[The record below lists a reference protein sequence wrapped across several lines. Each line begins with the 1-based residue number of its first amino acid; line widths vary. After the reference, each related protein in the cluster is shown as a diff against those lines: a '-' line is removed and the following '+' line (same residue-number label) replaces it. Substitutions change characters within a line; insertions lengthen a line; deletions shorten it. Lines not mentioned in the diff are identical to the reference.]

1 MAAEWRPTAGRP
13 ALVAA
18 AAVRRRLRDFLE
30 ARGYLEVE
38 TPQLSATANPDPAV
52 EPFSVAGDAG
62 PLWLAT
68 SPEFPMKRLLAA
80 GSGPVYQLARAFR
93 REEQGRRHNPEF
105 TLLEWYAPEVTPAA
119 FIDEAVA
126 LVAAGLGEEPAV
138 SRLTY
143 AEAFIEACGVDPHR
157 AGADELVRAACEA
170 GLNAAGMEG
179 EDDPRPWRHLLQGC
193 LVEPALAERG
203 LVVIT
208 DFPADDAAL
217 ARIRPPWGPDGPAVA
232 ERFEIYLHGLEL
244 ANGYHEL
251 TDPAEQRR
259 RFEADN
265 ERRRAAGQQ
274 PLPVDE
280 HLLAALEAGL
290 PDACGMALGVDRL
303 VMAATGATAM
313 EEVLAFPTRR
323 A

>member
-1 MAAEWRPTAGRP
+1 MAAGWRPTADRA
-13 ALVAA
+13 ALAAA

-38 TPQLSATANPDPAV
+38 TPQLSAAANPDPAV
-52 EPFSVAGDAG
+52 EPFRVESGAG
-62 PLWLAT
+62 PRWLAT

-80 GSGPVYQLARAFR
+80 DVGPIYQLARAFR
-93 REEQGRRHNPEF
+93 QEEQGRRHNPEF
-105 TLLEWYAPEVTPAA
+105 TLLEWYAPAVGPEA
-119 FIDEAVA
+119 FIAEAVA
-126 LVAAGLGEEPAV
+126 LVTAGLGKEPAV
-138 SRLTY
+138 TRVTY
-143 AEAFIEACGVDPHR
+143 AEAFRQACGVDPHR
-157 AGADELVRAACEA
+157 AGADELAEAARGV
-170 GLNAAGMEG
+170 GLAVTGMEG
-179 EDDPRPWRHLLQGC
+179 EGDPRPWRHLLQGC
-193 LVEPALAERG
+193 LVEPALAKKG
-203 LVVIT
+203 LVVVT

-217 ARIRPPWGPDGPAVA
+217 ARIRPADEAGAPAVA

-265 ERRRAAGQQ
+265 ERRQRSGQ
-274 PLPVDE
+274 PTLPVDE

-290 PDACGMALGVDRL
+290 PDACGMAMGVDRL
-303 VMAATGATAM
+303 VMAATGAATI
-313 EEVLAFPTRR
+313 EDILPFPAGR

>member
-1 MAAEWRPTAGRP
+1 VAADWRPTADRA
-13 ALVAA
+13 ALAAA

-38 TPQLSATANPDPAV
+38 TPQLSAAANPDPAV

-80 GSGPVYQLARAFR
+80 DAGPIYQMARAFR
-93 REEQGRRHNPEF
+93 REELGRRHNPEF
-105 TLLEWYAPEVTPAA
+105 TLLEWYAPGVAPAA

-126 LVAAGLGEEPAV
+126 LVAAGLGSEPAV
-138 SRLTY
+138 TRLTY
-143 AEAFIEACGVDPHR
+143 AEAFREACGVDPHR
-157 AGADELVRAACEA
+157 AGARELAEVARGA
-170 GLNAAGMEG
+170 GFAVAGMEG
-179 EDDPRPWRHLLQGC
+179 DFDPRPWRHLLQG
-193 LVEPALAERG
+193 LLMEPALAERG
-203 LVVIT
+203 LVVVS

-217 ARIRPPWGPDGPAVA
+217 ARLRPADDPKEPAVA

-251 TDPAEQRR
+251 ADPAEQRR

-265 ERRRAAGQQ
+265 ERRRAEGQQ
-274 PLPVDE
+274 PLPVDD

-290 PDACGMALGVDRL
+290 PDACGMAMGVDRL
-303 VMAATGATAM
+303 IMAATGAAAI
-313 EEVLAFPTRR
+313 EGVLAFPADR

>member
-1 MAAEWRPTAGRP
+1 VAAEWRPTADRA
-13 ALVAA
+13 ALAAA

-38 TPQLSATANPDPAV
+38 TPQLSAAANPDPAV

-80 GSGPVYQLARAFR
+80 DVGPVYQMARAFR

-105 TLLEWYAPEVTPAA
+105 TLLEWYAPGVTPAA

-126 LVAAGLGEEPAV
+126 LMAAGLGEDPAV

-143 AEAFIEACGVDPHR
+143 AEAFRAACGVDPHR
-157 AGADELVRAACEA
+157 ADAGELAEAARAAGLTVA
-170 GLNAAGMEG
+170 GLEG

-193 LVEPALAERG
+193 VVEPALAERG
-203 LVVIT
+203 LVVVT

-217 ARIRPPWGPDGPAVA
+217 ARIRPPTGTGEPAVA

-251 TDPAEQRR
+251 TDPVEQRR

-265 ERRRAAGQQ
+265 ERRRAAGQS
-274 PLPVDE
+274 PLPMDE
-280 HLLAALEAGL
+280 RLLAALEAGL
-290 PDACGMALGVDRL
+290 PDACGMAMGVDRL
-303 VMAATGATAM
+303 IMAATGATAIQG
-313 EEVLAFPTRR
+313 VLGFPADR

>member
-1 MAAEWRPTAGRP
+1 MAAGWRPTADRP
-13 ALVAA
+13 ALAAA

-38 TPQLSATANPDPAV
+38 TPQLSAAANPDPAV
-52 EPFSVAGDAG
+52 EPFAVAGDAG

-80 GSGPVYQLARAFR
+80 GSGPIYQLARAFR

-105 TLLEWYAPEVTPAA
+105 TLLEWYAPGAAPAA

-126 LVAAGLGEEPAV
+126 LIVAGLGEEPAV
-138 SRLTY
+138 TWLTY
-143 AEAFIEACGVDPHR
+143 AEAFRQACGVDPHR
-157 AGADELVRAACEA
+157 ADADELAEAARAA
-170 GLNAAGMEG
+170 GLTVTGMEG
-179 EDDPRPWRHLLQGC
+179 EGDPRPWRHLLQGC
-193 LVEPALAERG
+193 VVEPALAERG
-203 LVVIT
+203 LVVVT

-217 ARIRPPWGPDGPAVA
+217 ARLRAPGRAGEPAVA

-251 TDPAEQRR
+251 TDPVEQRR

-265 ERRRAAGQQ
+265 DRRRAAGQS

-290 PDACGMALGVDRL
+290 PDACGMAMGVDRL
-303 VMAATGATAM
+303 IMAATGATAI
-313 EEVLAFPTRR
+313 EGVLSFPLNR

>member
-1 MAAEWRPTAGRP
+1 VAAGWRPTADRP
-13 ALVAA
+13 ALAAA

-38 TPQLSATANPDPAV
+38 TPQLSAAANPDPAV
-52 EPFSVAGDAG
+52 EPFAVAGDAG

-80 GSGPVYQLARAFR
+80 GSGPIYQLARAFR

-105 TLLEWYAPEVTPAA
+105 TLLEWYAPGAAPAA

-126 LVAAGLGEEPAV
+126 LIVAGLGEEPAV
-138 SRLTY
+138 TWLTY
-143 AEAFIEACGVDPHR
+143 AEAFRQSCGVDPHR
-157 AGADELVRAACEA
+157 ADAGELAEAARAA
-170 GLNAAGMEG
+170 GLTVTGMEG
-179 EDDPRPWRHLLQGC
+179 ESDPRPWRHLLQSC
-193 LVEPALAERG
+193 VVEPALAERG
-203 LVVIT
+203 LVVVT

-217 ARIRPPWGPDGPAVA
+217 ARLRAPGRAGEPAVA

-251 TDPAEQRR
+251 TDPVEQRR

-265 ERRRAAGQQ
+265 DRRRAAGQS

-290 PDACGMALGVDRL
+290 PDACGMAMGVDRL
-303 VMAATGATAM
+303 IMAATGATAI
-313 EEVLAFPTRR
+313 EGVLSFPLNR

>member
-1 MAAEWRPTAGRP
+1 MAADWRPTADRA
-13 ALVAA
+13 ALAAA

-38 TPQLSATANPDPAV
+38 TPQLSAAANPDPAV

-80 GSGPVYQLARAFR
+80 DSGPIYQMARAFR

-105 TLLEWYAPEVTPAA
+105 TLLEWYAPGVAPAA
-119 FIDEAVA
+119 FIAEAVA
-126 LVAAGLGEEPAV
+126 LAAAGLGAEPAV
-138 SRLTY
+138 TRLSY
-143 AEAFIEACGVDPHR
+143 ADAFHQACGVDPHR
-157 AGADELVRAACEA
+157 ADAGELAEAARAA
-170 GLNAAGMEG
+170 GLVVTGLEG
-179 EDDPRPWRHLLQGC
+179 EGDPRPWRHLLQAC

-203 LVVIT
+203 LVVVS

-217 ARIRPPWGPDGPAVA
+217 ARLRPADDPKEPAVA

-251 TDPAEQRR
+251 ADPAEQRR
-259 RFEADN
+259 RFEDDN
-265 ERRRAAGQQ
+265 DRRRLAGQQ

-290 PDACGMALGVDRL
+290 PDACGMAMGVDRL
-303 VMAATGATAM
+303 IMAATGAVAI
-313 EEVLAFPTRR
+313 EGVLAFPVDR

>member
-1 MAAEWRPTAGRP
+1 VAAGWRPTADRP
-13 ALVAA
+13 ALAAA

-38 TPQLSATANPDPAV
+38 TPQLSAAANPDPAV
-52 EPFSVAGDAG
+52 EPFAVAGDAG

-80 GSGPVYQLARAFR
+80 GSGPIYQLARAFR

-105 TLLEWYAPEVTPAA
+105 TLLEWYAPGAAPAA

-126 LVAAGLGEEPAV
+126 LIVAGLGEEPAV
-138 SRLTY
+138 TRLTY
-143 AEAFIEACGVDPHR
+143 AEAFRQACGVDPHR
-157 AGADELVRAACEA
+157 ADADELAEAARAA
-170 GLNAAGMEG
+170 GLTVTGMEG
-179 EDDPRPWRHLLQGC
+179 EGDPRPWRHLLQGC
-193 LVEPALAERG
+193 VVEPALAERG
-203 LVVIT
+203 LVVVT

-217 ARIRPPWGPDGPAVA
+217 ARLRAPGRAGEPAVA

-251 TDPAEQRR
+251 TDPVEQRR

-265 ERRRAAGQQ
+265 DRRRAAGQS

-290 PDACGMALGVDRL
+290 PDACGMAMGVDRL
-303 VMAATGATAM
+303 IMAATGATAI
-313 EEVLAFPTRR
+313 EGVLSFPLNR